1 VTPTSTLAGVL
12 TGLLD
17 GTLIVLIVVIVLL
30 GAYLVGRRQHG
41 APAVHPV
48 AEDRPKRTSRIGEL
62 PSTD

>member
-17 GTLIVLIVVIVLL
+17 GTLIVLIVLL